1 MKVYRIIV
9 EGKYVKDFLESR
21 TPEKTNLSLNY
32 VSLKDKDEAMLF
44 SEKQTEKIINV
55 IKEFDKNYFLEEAGE
70 IDYCMEYGKKECNV
84 CNKEFELK
92 EENKYIVNVE
102 PKPFIISGLKE
113 AFDCPYCGC
122 QNVVNSYNQKY
133 DNNNKKVS
141 NNENI

>member
-21 TPEKTNLSLNY
+21 TTEKTNLSLNY

-55 IKEFDKNYFLEEAGE
+55 IKEFDKNYFLEEAGG
-70 IDYCMEYGKKECNV
+70 IDYYMEYGKKECSV

-102 PKPFIISGLKE
+102 PKPFIISSLKE
-113 AFDCPYCGC
+113 AFNCPYCGC

-133 DNNNKKVS
+133 DNSNKKVS